1 MRYMLDTNIC
11 IQAMNHVDDALLAR
25 LIEREGEMCISTV
38 VAAELRFGVAKS
50 SARKKN
56 RQMLA
61 EFLSPL
67 AVLPFDEDAAE
78 SYGEIR
84 AALEKSGKPIGP
96 LDTLIAGHA
105 LSLGATLI
113 TNNVR
118 EFQRVKGLKLESWT

>member
-1 MRYMLDTNIC
+1 MPERGSHYFLKCNNRA
-11 IQAMNHVDDALLAR
+11 QARELL
-25 LIEREGEMCISTV
+25 LSV
-38 VAAELRFGVAKS
+38 VNKCFAQRHSPLPGAFVKA
-50 SARKKN
+50 
-56 RQMLA
+56 QMLA

-67 AVLPFDEDAAE
+67 EVLPFDEDAAE

>member
-11 IQAMNHVDDALLAR
+11 IQIMNHANDALLTR
-25 LIEREGEMCISTV
+25 LIEHEGEMCISTV

-50 SARKKN
+50 SAQKKN
-56 RQMLA
+56 RQLLT

-67 AVLPFDEDAAE
+67 EILPFDEDAAE
-78 SYGEIR
+78 SYGELR
-84 AALEKSGKPIGP
+84 AALERAGKPIGP

-113 TNNVR
+113 THNTR
-118 EFQRVKGLKLESWT
+118 EFQRVKGLKLESWA

>member
-1 MRYMLDTNIC
+1 MLDTNIC
-11 IQAMNHVDDALLAR
+11 IQAMNHADDTLLTR

-50 SARKKN
+50 SAQKKN
-56 RQMLA
+56 RQLLA

-67 AVLPFDEDAAE
+67 EVLPFDEDAAE
-78 SYGEIR
+78 SYGEVR

-105 LSLGATLI
+105 LSLGATLV

-118 EFQRVKGLKLESWT
+118 EFQRVKGLKLESWA